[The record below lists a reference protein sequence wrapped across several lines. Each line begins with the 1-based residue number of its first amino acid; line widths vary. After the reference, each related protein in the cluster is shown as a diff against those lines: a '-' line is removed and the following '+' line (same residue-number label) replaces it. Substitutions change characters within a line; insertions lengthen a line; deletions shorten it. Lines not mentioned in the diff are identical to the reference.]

1 MGERPAV
8 PLRPC
13 FLLIFCID
21 MEKMKIATRRRRIR
35 WTVFIAV
42 AAFLLPNIRLM
53 AKQKKRTHTTRRT
66 HVHRRQRQ
74 SRHYLHVRMQPARVR
89 EIQEALVKAGF
100 LHDTPDG
107 IWGPSTRDAMKQFQ
121 KQKGFAPTGLP
132 EAKPLMLLGLGPHP
146 LPPGL
151 LPSRPAESDAE
162 AGSEEDTE
170 TSSVSASPSVKKPV
184 SSN

>member
-1 MGERPAV
+1 M
-8 PLRPC
+8 
-13 FLLIFCID
+13 
-21 MEKMKIATRRRRIR
+21 ATRRRRIR

-42 AAFLLPNIRLM
+42 AAFLMPNIRLM
-53 AKQKKRTHTTRRT
+53 AKQKKRTHTTSRT
-66 HVHRRQRQ
+66 HVNRRQRRARHY
-74 SRHYLHVRMQPARVR
+74 RHYLHVRIQPARVR

-107 IWGPSTRDAMKQFQ
+107 VWGPSTRDAMKQFQ
-121 KQKGFAPTGLP
+121 KQKGFTPTGLP

-151 LPSRPAESDAE
+151 LPSPPAEADVE
-162 AGSEEDTE
+162 AGSEVNTE
-170 TSSVSASPSVKKPV
+170 TSSVSASPSVKKPI

>member
-1 MGERPAV
+1 
-8 PLRPC
+8 
-13 FLLIFCID
+13 

-42 AAFLLPNIRLM
+42 AAFLMPNIRLM

-66 HVHRRQRQ
+66 HMNRRQRR
-74 SRHYLHVRMQPARVR
+74 SRHYRHYLHVRIQPARVR

-121 KQKGFAPTGLP
+121 KQHGFSPTGLP

-151 LPSRPAESDAE
+151 LPSPHRE
-162 AGSEEDTE
+162 ADTE
-170 TSSVSASPSVKKPV
+170 SASEDGTEARSVSAAPPVNKPV